1 MTRLQHSADKQ
12 GKHFWS
18 PGECH
23 YGDVPKRSGGQGAWN
38 ELYAQTSQTILSR
51 THTHLYLHRCQLLLC
66 TFKPH
71 HLLKKCLHLKQNM
84 PYNSNISDC
93 QKEWPISDLS
103 AKQHD
108 VHEYTEV
115 RKIPSASPRLFK
127 KKSLG
132 LNHHSGIS
140 CNKDLNELYDVCKQS
155 AQRFPASL
163 VIGCLIFY
171 GCNKSKQLNRCPHDS
186 VFPQNCTQSC
196 FILFM
201 NTIRMK
207 WPFMGSGKIISRRE
221 LNYRFISITSAVFLH
236 CSPNLDVN
244 TN

>member
-127 KKSLG
+127 K
-132 LNHHSGIS
+132 NP
-140 CNKDLNELYDVCKQS
+140 S
-155 AQRFPASL
+155 AWITTLVFPAIKTWMNFMMF
-163 VIGCLIFY
+163 V
-171 GCNKSKQLNRCPHDS
+171 NKVPRD
-186 VFPQNCTQSC
+186 
-196 FILFM
+196 
-201 NTIRMK
+201 
-207 WPFMGSGKIISRRE
+207 
-221 LNYRFISITSAVFLH
+221 FLRH
-236 CSPNLDVN
+236 
-244 TN
+244 